1 MDQYKFYDPSPPR
14 RYYYP
19 VGCFFVCFF
28 FIFIL
33 REKNILILRGI
44 CMQNFKLI
52 RLLKITLLGGA
63 TGLL

>member
-19 VGCFFVCFF
+19 VGVFCFF
-28 FIFIL
+28 FFIL
-33 REKNILILRGI
+33 REKKILILRGI
-44 CMQNFKLI
+44 YMLNFKLI
-52 RLLKITLLGGA
+52 RLLKITLLGEA

>member
-19 VGCFFVCFF
+19 VGCFFFF
-28 FIFIL
+28 FSFL
-33 REKNILILRGI
+33 FWGKNILILRGI
-44 CMQNFKLI
+44 CMLNFKLI
-52 RLLKITLLGGA
+52 RLLKITLLGEA

>member
-19 VGCFFVCFF
+19 VGVFSHFYFG
-28 FIFIL
+28 
-33 REKNILILRGI
+33 EKKILRGI
-44 CMQNFKLI
+44 CMLNFKLI
-52 RLLKITLLGGA
+52 RLFKIMLLGEA